1 MLLPRIY
8 DNLRPSGSQP
18 PRIYGLPKIHKPDVP
33 LRPIVSSINSPSY
46 SLSQYIAS
54 VVSPLAGH
62 TDTAVRNSAHFV
74 REMADVTLAQDEL
87 LVSFDVSSLFTNVPV
102 SEAVEVIWGML
113 RNVQEL
119 SKRTKLDADNV
130 ASLLSL
136 CLKSTYF
143 RYNGNYYEQREGA
156 AMGSPVSA
164 VVANLYME
172 HFEQI
177 ALGTAKNRPRIWK
190 RYVDDTF
197 CIVKAGEMDDTLP
210 YKQH

>member
-1 MLLPRIY
+1 M
-8 DNLRPSGSQP
+8 
-18 PRIYGLPKIHKPDVP
+18 K
-33 LRPIVSSINSPSY
+33 
-46 SLSQYIAS
+46 
-54 VVSPLAGH
+54 
-62 TDTAVRNSAHFV
+62 
-74 REMADVTLAQDEL
+74 EMADVTLAQEEL

-102 SEAVEVIWGML
+102 NEAVEVIWGML
-113 RNVQEL
+113 RNDQEL
-119 SKRTKLDADNV
+119 SERPKLDADNV

-136 CLKSTYF
+136 CIKSTYF

-156 AMGSPVSA
+156 DMGSPVSA

-197 CIVKAGEMDDTLP
+197 CIVKAGEVDELLSHINSIRPSIKFTVKVEKDGCFPLP
-210 YKQH
+210 GHSDYAKP